1 MQYIR
6 PTSADISLDN
16 ISFNVQAVRSILPAT
31 VEVMAVVKADAYGHG
46 ATEVAASALS
56 AGATRLGVAI
66 VDEAVELR
74 RAGIGAPILV
84 LGHTPPEA
92 AEQVVKLGVVATVF
106 ERESAL
112 ALSSAGTRLGRRV
125 KVHMKIDTGMSRL
138 GVRPSDAVPFAEF
151 LGQLPHVELE
161 GAFTHLATAD
171 ALDLS
176 AARQQLSLFDDA
188 CNKLGAKGYRLLR
201 HAANTAAILALPE
214 SYFDMVRL
222 GLGLYGMYPSEHLRK
237 ALRLRPAMSLKSRIA
252 FLKWVEDQTPV
263 GYGGTHIVSGR
274 RHIATVPIGYADG
287 YSRRFSNVAQAI
299 VQGKRVPLVGKV
311 CMDQCMFDVTDVSV
325 EAGDEIVLMGTQ
337 NGVDITAEE
346 LAELMGTINYEITCL
361 VNKRVPRVFW
371 RNGQAVR
378 ARTLLGRS

>member
-16 ISFNVQAVRSILPAT
+16 ISFNVQAVRSILPTT

-74 RAGIGAPILV
+74 RAGIGAPILI
-84 LGHTPPEA
+84 LGHTPSES
-92 AEQVVKLGVVATVF
+92 AEQVVKLGLVATVF
-106 ERESAL
+106 DRESAQ

-138 GVRPSDAVPFAEF
+138 GIRPTDALPFAEF

-161 GAFTHLATAD
+161 GAFTHLASAD
-171 ALDLS
+171 ASDLT
-176 AARQQLSLFDDA
+176 AARQQLKLFSEA
-188 CNKLGAKGYRLLR
+188 CAKLGSKGYRLLR
-201 HAANTAAILALPE
+201 HAANTAATLALPD
-214 SYFDMVRL
+214 SHFDMVRL

-237 ALRLRPAMSLKSRIA
+237 VLRLRPVMSLKSRIA
-252 FLKWVEDQTPV
+252 YVKWVEDQTPV
-263 GYGGTHIVSGR
+263 GYGGTYTASGR
-274 RHIATVPIGYADG
+274 RRIATVPIGYADG
-287 YSRRFSNVAQAI
+287 YSRRLSNAVQAI
-299 VQGKRVPLVGKV
+299 VQGKRVPLVGRV

-325 EAGDEIVLMGTQ
+325 EAGDEIMLMGAQ
-337 NGVDITAEE
+337 GGVEITVDE
-346 LAELMGTINYEITCL
+346 LADIMGTINYEVTCL